1 MIEDTSEVAIKSR
14 NGKVLFTGKV
24 KAPTDA
30 TPGVRLGR
38 AVVLALSIGAD
49 LSKANLRDATLY
61 GANLRDA
68 TLYGADLRD
77 ANLRGAD
84 LRDANLRDA
93 TLYGADLS
101 NTHLS
106 KANLRDAYLRG
117 ANLSNANLRDA
128 DLRGADL
135 SDANLRGA
143 DLRDANLSEA
153 NLYGANLYGADLSNT
168 HLSKANLCNAD
179 LYDANL
185 SGADLSGAVLRY
197 ANLSKTNLSGAKG
210 LAFQIPQDVELIV
223 YKKTTAGVAK
233 LRIPPE
239 ARRTAV
245 PTSRK
250 CRAEFAEVLACPD
263 GAYDLHT
270 GRLAYVAGTTVRPDS
285 YDDDFRVECT
295 HGIHFFLT
303 RKEAEEWI

>member
-14 NGKVLFTGKV
+14 NGNVLFTGKV

-38 AVVLALSIGAD
+38 AVVLALSIGANLRD
-49 LSKANLRDATLY
+49 ANLRDADLS
-61 GANLRDA
+61 GADLSKANLRDA

-77 ANLRGAD
+77 ADLRDADLRDADLRGAD

-93 TLYGADLS
+93 TLYGADL
-101 NTHLS
+101 
-106 KANLRDAYLRG
+106 RG

-128 DLRGADL
+128 TLYGADLRDADLRGADL
-135 SDANLRGA
+135 SG
-143 DLRDANLSEA
+143 ANLS
-153 NLYGANLYGADLSNT
+153 N
-168 HLSKANLCNAD
+168 
-179 LYDANL
+179 
-185 SGADLSGAVLRY
+185 
-197 ANLSKTNLSGAKG
+197 AKG

-303 RKEAEEWI
+303 RKEAEEWG

>member
-14 NGKVLFTGKV
+14 NGKVLFTVMV
-24 KAPTDA
+24 KASPNA

-38 AVVLALSIGAD
+38 AVVLAISIGTDLSNANLSGANLYGAD
-49 LSKANLRDATLY
+49 LRDADLR
-61 GANLRDA
+61 GADLR
-68 TLYGADLRD
+68 GADLRD
-77 ANLRGAD
+77 ANLRGANLSDADLRDAD
-84 LRDANLRDA
+84 LRDANLR
-93 TLYGADLS
+93 G
-101 NTHLS
+101 
-106 KANLRDAYLRG
+106 
-117 ANLSNANLRDA
+117 
-128 DLRGADL
+128 
-135 SDANLRGA
+135 
-143 DLRDANLSEA
+143 A
-153 NLYGANLYGADLSNT
+153 NLYGANLYGA
-168 HLSKANLCNAD
+168 NLIRAD
-179 LYDANL
+179 LRDADL
-185 SGADLSGAVLRY
+185 RDADLSGV
-197 ANLSKTNLSGAKG
+197 KG

-250 CRAEFAEVLACPD
+250 CRAEFAEVLACRD

-303 RKEAEEWI
+303 REEAEEWG